1 MVNLFVCVCLCFCY
15 YVCVWNGLMP
25 LLVECGFIDRSV
37 GRGLRFNTT
46 TTCSLP
52 SLPLFPYGQSY
63 YHCACFSERV
73 CVCIKVIFFLPSS
86 SLLSLLFIIITKCK
100 CVAVCLS
107 ANCNTNKKRR
117 YGVVFY
123 SLTSVSRCE
132 YLTFPFSICFCSIFS
147 Q

>member
-1 MVNLFVCVCLCFCY
+1 MCVCFCY

-25 LLVECGFIDRSV
+25 LLVECGFNDRSV

-52 SLPLFPYGQSY
+52 SLPLFPYTQSY

-73 CVCIKVIFFLPSS
+73 CVYVYKSDFLS
-86 SLLSLLFIIITKCK
+86 SLIVIIIVTLYHHHKVQVCCRLSLGQL
-100 CVAVCLS
+100 
-107 ANCNTNKKRR
+107 RD
-117 YGVVFY
+117 GVVY